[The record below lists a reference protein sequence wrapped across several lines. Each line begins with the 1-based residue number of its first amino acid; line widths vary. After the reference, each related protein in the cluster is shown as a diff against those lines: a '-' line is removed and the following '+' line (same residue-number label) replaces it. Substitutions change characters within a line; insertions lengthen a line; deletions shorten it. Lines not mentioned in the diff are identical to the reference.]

1 MTDKRTAIIV
11 SKELLDAAIEKHKKI
26 KKLNPEE
33 KIFIQGFI
41 ASLLGKYAAGNLVE
55 KETKKWTKLIK
66 LKIIII

>member
-41 ASLLGKYAAGNLVE
+41 ASLLAKYAAGNLIE
-55 KETKKWTKLIK
+55 KESKK
-66 LKIIII
+66 

>member
-41 ASLLGKYAAGNLVE
+41 ASLLAKYAAGTLIE
-55 KETKKWTKLIK
+55 KESKK
-66 LKIIII
+66 

>member
-41 ASLLGKYAAGNLVE
+41 ASLLAKYAAGNLVE
-55 KETKKWTKLIK
+55 K
-66 LKIIII
+66 

>member
-11 SKELLDAAIEKHKKI
+11 SKQLLDAAIEKHKKI

-41 ASLLGKYAAGNLVE
+41 ASLLAKYAAGTLIE
-55 KETKKWTKLIK
+55 KENKK
-66 LKIIII
+66 

>member
-41 ASLLGKYAAGNLVE
+41 ASLLAKYAAGNLVE
-55 KETKKWTKLIK
+55 KESKK
-66 LKIIII
+66 

>member
-1 MTDKRTAIIV
+1 MTDKRTAIVV

-41 ASLLGKYAAGNLVE
+41 ASLLAKYAAGNLVE
-55 KETKKWTKLIK
+55 KESKK
-66 LKIIII
+66 

>member
-41 ASLLGKYAAGNLVE
+41 ASLLAKYAAGTLIE
-55 KETKKWTKLIK
+55 KNDDKKNNR
-66 LKIIII
+66 

>member
-33 KIFIQGFI
+33 KVFIQGFI
-41 ASLLGKYAAGNLVE
+41 ASLLAKYAAGNLVE
-55 KETKKWTKLIK
+55 KENKK
-66 LKIIII
+66 